1 MGTYVRRRDEIAAES
16 STADV
21 ERDPE
26 LLKQVEE
33 VFKQGASEFFQDGM
47 FSHFSRSL
55 LSLLAQNGR
64 AAFRAIAE
72 YVFSG
77 SGNADVIS
85 EALRWLADFDDPAT
99 LPQRWA
105 ILQRTL
111 QDRSPRVR
119 DGAILGFAALDDP
132 RARPLLLQTQELEP
146 IPELQRLIQ
155 QVVDQLN
162 ATHAAPPPQR

>member
-1 MGTYVRRRDEIAAES
+1 MY
-16 STADV
+16 
-21 ERDPE
+21 
-26 LLKQVEE
+26 
-33 VFKQGASEFFQDGM
+33 
-47 FSHFSRSL
+47 SHFSGSL
-55 LSLLAQNGR
+55 FAVIAQRGR

-72 YVFSG
+72 YLFSG
-77 SGNADVIS
+77 SGNADVVS

-111 QDRSPRVR
+111 QDSSPRVR

-132 RARPLLLQTQELEP
+132 RARSLLLQTQEVEP
-146 IPELQRLIQ
+146 VPELRRLIK